1 MLVVVGVLR
10 SRATDGDELAAQ
22 VGDARRDLCPPAG
35 ESIAPVAAPTL
46 ITHGDILPEAAGP
59 GALARVARMRAFVRL
74 ALAVTLAS
82 GAVVTLAPAAAPAT
96 AVARDVSDFTFDSF
110 EVDYTLSREADGTAT
125 LEVVETIVARFPE
138 FDQNRGIIRAI
149 PDDYDGVPLSTSIIG
164 VTDENGTPVYYESY
178 YSGGFVELALGTD
191 EFVRGVQTYV
201 ISYTQQN
208 VVRSFDDTN
217 ADEFYWDV
225 NGTGWQQPFGRVSAT
240 VTLAPDV
247 AATLTGSAACY
258 VGAFGEDET
267 CPIEAVSGE
276 NAPDGVDTVV
286 AASATD
292 LAPGET
298 LTVAIGFEPG
308 TFLTPE
314 PVRPT
319 PPPPPPP
326 LPWWMHLVSGGLGL
340 ASAGALVASIVS
352 RVRAGGGAKGRGV
365 IIPQYT
371 EPEGI
376 DILQSAQLLGRS
388 TSAIPA
394 AVVRLAVRKNL
405 RILAYPVEQGA
416 APYTLQYLGDG
427 GTDVLDRAV
436 LTALFG
442 RTRDAGELRE
452 YGTYDSALGVRLNKL
467 ATEARASLLADG
479 FQRKPTGTG
488 FGFLMVL
495 AQMVVGFAA
504 LITIAVSGEVFDD
517 ASPLALLALP
527 GTFFAGIIAFALA
540 LRPVQLTEKGR
551 EARDHL
557 EGMKLYLTVAEQ
569 DRLRMLQSPQG
580 AERIDVGND
589 LELVKLYE
597 RLLPWAVVWG
607 VEDQWMRELAIRV
620 AATDTAPDW
629 YVGRTGFD
637 AAVFSTAVRGVTT
650 TLTAPRSSS
659 SGWSGSSGGSF
670 SGGSFGGGFSGGGG
684 GGGGGGGR

>member
-1 MLVVVGVLR
+1 MR
-10 SRATDGDELAAQ
+10 TP
-22 VGDARRDLCPPAG
+22 ARF
-35 ESIAPVAAPTL
+35 
-46 ITHGDILPEAAGP
+46 
-59 GALARVARMRAFVRL
+59 ALTL
-74 ALAVTLAS
+74 ALTAGFALTLMPTAAV
-82 GAVVTLAPAAAPAT
+82 AT
-96 AVARDVSDFTFDSF
+96 ALKSDVSDFTFDSF
-110 EVDYTLSREADGTAT
+110 DADYTLSREADGTST
-125 LEVVETIVARFPE
+125 LEVVETIVARFPD

-149 PDDYDGVPLSTSIIG
+149 PDDYDGVPLNTTING
-164 VTDENGTPVYYESY
+164 VTDANGDPVFFESY
-178 YSGGFVELALGTD
+178 PSGGFVELALGTD

-208 VVRSFDDTN
+208 VVRSFDDTATSPA

-225 NGTGWQQPFGRVSAT
+225 NGTGWQQPFGEVSAT

-247 AATLTGSAACY
+247 AEALTGNAACY
-258 VGAFGEDET
+258 VGAFGEDEQCT
-267 CPIEAVSGE
+267 ID
-276 NAPDGVDTVV
+276 NDGSTF
-286 AASATD
+286 AAGSTD

-298 LTVAIGFEPG
+298 LTVAIGFAAG

-352 RVRAGGGAKGRGV
+352 RVRAGGGVKGRGV

-371 EPEGI
+371 EPEAI

-405 RILAYPVEQGA
+405 RILAYAVEKDA
-416 APYTLQYLGDG
+416 APYTLQYLSDDR
-427 GTDVLDRAV
+427 TDVLDRAV

-442 RTRDAGELRE
+442 RTRDAGDLRE
-452 YGTYDSALGVRLNKL
+452 YGAYDSALATRLNKL
-467 ATEARASLLADG
+467 ATDARTSLVTDG
-479 FQRKPTGTG
+479 FQRRPAGAG
-488 FGFLMVL
+488 FGWLMVV
-495 AQMVVGFAA
+495 AQMVIGFASV
-504 LITIAVSGEVFDD
+504 ITVAISAEIFDD
-517 ASPLALLALP
+517 ASPFALLAIP
-527 GTFFAGIIAFALA
+527 GTFFAWIVAVALA
-540 LRPVQLTEKGR
+540 LRPLQLTEKGR

-557 EGMKLYLTVAEQ
+557 DGMKLYLTVAEQ

-607 VEDQWMRELAIRV
+607 IEDQWMRELAMRV
-620 AATDTAPDW
+620 AATDTTPDW

-637 AAVFSTAVRGVTT
+637 AAIFGTAVRGVTT
-650 TLTAPRSSS
+650 TVTAPRSSS
-659 SGWSGSSGGSF
+659 GGWSGSGGGSF